1 MLEVMLVSMIVLVAS
16 TVNTA
21 QEQRIVAI
29 EDRIEMQEDWLYDL
43 SGQVAAGQ
51 AANKV
56 IDEQQQKQIDL
67 LLK

>member
-21 QEQRIVAI
+21 QEQRLVAI

-51 AANKV
+51 ASNKIV
-56 IDEQQQKQIDL
+56 DEQQQKQIDL